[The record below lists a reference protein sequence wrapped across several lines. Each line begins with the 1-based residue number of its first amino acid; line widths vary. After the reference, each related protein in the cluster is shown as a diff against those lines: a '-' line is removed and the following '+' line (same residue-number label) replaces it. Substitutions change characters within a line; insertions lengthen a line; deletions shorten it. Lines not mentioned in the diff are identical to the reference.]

1 MLLACDVGNSSV
13 KIAIYHKDKRIAFGL
28 YPKNDFSS
36 STDILSLTTKS
47 NLRFDQFKA
56 AIISSVV
63 PQITEDLKNYIENNL
78 NIKPTIIDN
87 DSKLSI
93 TIDKE
98 FKENIGPDILVMSS
112 HAYSMF
118 KEDVLVIS
126 LGTATVFSYVNKDGV
141 LKGCAIAPGF
151 KSFSSSLSEKSTLLP
166 SFTPEY
172 QEKHLATDTISAM
185 SIGAYNGYIGMIN
198 SIKDN
203 IIKEI
208 ETKPKLVL
216 CGGHS
221 TKVMGYIKSVD
232 YQENDFVI
240 SGLDKIYLQKWN
252 R

>member
-13 KIAIYHKDKRIAFGL
+13 KLAIFDGDKRISFGL

-47 NLRFDQFKA
+47 NLRFDQFDA
-56 AIISSVV
+56 VYISSVV
-63 PQITEDLKNYIENNL
+63 PQITEEIKNYVIEN
-78 NIKPTIIDN
+78 IKINPTIIDN
-87 DSKLSI
+87 YSKLDI

-112 HAYSMF
+112 YAYS
-118 KEDVLVIS
+118 KYKNEVLVVS
-126 LGTATVFSYVNKDGV
+126 LGTATVFSFVDKKGV

-151 KSFSSSLSEKSTLLP
+151 KSFSTSLSEKSTLLP

-172 QEKHLATDTISAM
+172 QENYLATNTVDAM
-185 SIGAYNGYIGMIN
+185 SIGSYNGYIGMI
-198 SIKDN
+198 KDLISN
-203 IIKEI
+203 ITKEYNI
-208 ETKPKLVL
+208 VPKIVL

-221 TKVMGYIKSVD
+221 TKVKDHLSKIA

-240 SGLDKIYLQKWN
+240 SGLNYLYLTK
-252 R
+252 

>member
-13 KIAIYHKDKRIAFGL
+13 KIAIYHREKRIAFGL
-28 YPKNDFSS
+28 YPKKDFSCA
-36 STDILSLTTKS
+36 TDILSLTTKS

-63 PQITEDLKNYIENNL
+63 PQITEDLKNYIETNL
-78 NIKPTIIDN
+78 NIKPNIIN
-87 DSKLSI
+87 NKSKLAI

-98 FKENIGPDILVMSS
+98 FKEDIGPDILVMSS

-118 KEDVLVIS
+118 NEDVLIIS
-126 LGTATVFSYVNKDGV
+126 LGTATVFSYVNKNGV

-151 KSFSSSLSEKSTLLP
+151 KSFSLSLSEKSTLLP

-172 QEKHLATDTISAM
+172 QEKYLATNTIDAM
-185 SIGAYNGYIGMIN
+185 SIGSYNGYIGMIN

-208 ETKPKLVL
+208 GVKPKIVL

-221 TKVMGYIKSVD
+221 TKVMGYVKSVD

-240 SGLDKIYLQKWN
+240 SGLNQIHLKK
-252 R
+252 